1 MLKINKLNAKIDNKE
16 ILKGLSLNINPGE
29 VHAIMGPNGS
39 GKSTLSNILSGKKGY
54 EVSGEVLF
62 ENKNLFDLETEERAH
77 KGIFLAFQYPLEIP
91 GVNTNIFL
99 KTSLNAVRKA
109 RGEKELDAI
118 EFLKLVKEKAKE
130 LRFDE
135 EKLNRQLNVGFSGG
149 EKKKNEILQMSL
161 LAPKLSIL
169 DETDSGLDIDALKIV
184 ADGVN
189 TLRDKKNSFLIITH
203 YQRLLDYIKP
213 DFVHVLK
220 DGKIIKSGRA
230 ELALELEKKDMKVFN
245 LMKEQLQT
253 DFDNIMKTSSFT
265 KRDIE
270 LRQNFLNKFIKTGFP
285 NKRQENW
292 KFSDLNQIIKKNIGD
307 LSFYNDYS
315 LSNKIDTSEFI
326 DGLEHNKIVFING
339 RIEKIDFDYEKKDKI
354 EIIDELEI
362 DNKLNNINSLIDLN
376 KAFTN
381 KSYKI
386 LVKKDYRPVKPLI
399 IYHITN
405 NKINSKNINL
415 NLDFQLEENSSLRII
430 DFFNDNSEK
439 NFLNIFY
446 NFDLKQD
453 AILKN
458 YKIDKIKNENM
469 KYSFN
474 NIEQAANSVSE
485 TFILSSGSQFFK
497 NEINCNLKG
506 KYSSAF
512 INGIFSL
519 SDDRHHE
526 VRTTINHLTEN
537 TKSYQLIKSV
547 LDDSSKAVYQGKIFV
562 NSEAQKTD
570 GYQLSKA
577 ILLNEASEF
586 NAKPELEIYADDV
599 KCSHGSASGSLNED
613 SIFYLRSRGL
623 NYQQSRELLINGF
636 LLDVIE
642 KITDSEI
649 KNLIKNMIG
658 LKE

>member
-1 MLKINKLNAKIDNKE
+1 
-16 ILKGLSLNINPGE
+16 
-29 VHAIMGPNGS
+29 
-39 GKSTLSNILSGKKGY
+39 
-54 EVSGEVLF
+54 
-62 ENKNLFDLETEERAH
+62 
-77 KGIFLAFQYPLEIP
+77 
-91 GVNTNIFL
+91 
-99 KTSLNAVRKA
+99 
-109 RGEKELDAI
+109 
-118 EFLKLVKEKAKE
+118 
-130 LRFDE
+130 
-135 EKLNRQLNVGFSGG
+135 
-149 EKKKNEILQMSL
+149 
-161 LAPKLSIL
+161 
-169 DETDSGLDIDALKIV
+169 
-184 ADGVN
+184 
-189 TLRDKKNSFLIITH
+189 
-203 YQRLLDYIKP
+203 
-213 DFVHVLK
+213 
-220 DGKIIKSGRA
+220 
-230 ELALELEKKDMKVFN
+230 MKVFN
-245 LMKEQLQT
+245 LMKEQLQI
-253 DFDNIMKTSSFT
+253 DFDNIIKTSSFT

-270 LRQNFLNKFIKTGFP
+270 LKQNSLNEFIKTGFP
-285 NKRQENW
+285 NKRDENW

-315 LSNKIDTSEFI
+315 LSNKIDTSVFI
-326 DGLEHNKIVFING
+326 DGLEHNKIVFVNG

-354 EIIDELEI
+354 KIIDEPEI
-362 DNKLNNINSLIDLN
+362 DNRSNNFNSLIDLN

-381 KSYKI
+381 KSCKI
-386 LVKKDYRPVKPLI
+386 LIKKDYQLEKPLI
-399 IYHITN
+399 IYHVTN
-405 NKINSKNINL
+405 DKIKSKNINL
-415 NLDFQLEENSSLRII
+415 SLDFQLEENSSLRLI
-430 DFFNDNSEK
+430 DLFNDNSEK

-446 NFDLKQD
+446 NFDLKQN

-458 YKIDKIKNENM
+458 YKIDKIENTNV

-474 NIEQAANSVSE
+474 NIEQAANSLSE
-485 TFILSSGSQFFK
+485 TFILSSGSHFFK
-497 NEINCNLKG
+497 NEINCNLNG

-519 SDDRHHE
+519 SNDRHHE

-547 LDDSSKAVYQGKIFV
+547 LNDSSKAVYQGKIFV

-599 KCSHGSASGSLNED
+599 KCSHGSASGSLDED
-613 SIFYLRSRGL
+613 SIFYIMSRGL
-623 NYQQSRELLINGF
+623 DYQQSRELLINGF